1 MMKRGIVFFIIIIAS
16 YAYSYAQN
24 ADDIFHFAGNLYI
37 NGNNKGAIAEVDRGL
52 SLYPN
57 DPKLSALKEKIK
69 EDEKKQ
75 QQNKE
80 QQDKQDKNKDKQ
92 NQDKQEQGDQ
102 KQDKQDK
109 QDGSENQQDKQDQ
122 QKQEQQKQQGQQ
134 DEDKNQ
140 DEKQKQG
147 KPGEISQDDAARLLK
162 ALEEEEKGVLKKVEK
177 EKTKAKRVPAEKE
190 W

>member
-1 MMKRGIVFFIIIIAS
+1 MKRGIVFFIIIIAS

-24 ADDIFHFAGNLYI
+24 AEDIFHFAGNLYI

-57 DPKLSALKEKIK
+57 DSKLSALKEKIK

-80 QQDKQDKNKDKQ
+80 QQDKQNQDKEKQ
-92 NQDKQEQGDQ
+92 NQDKQDQGEQ

-109 QDGSENQQDKQDQ
+109 QDSSENQQDKQDQ
-122 QKQEQQKQQGQQ
+122 EQQDQQQQGQQ
-134 DEDKNQ
+134 DENKNQ
-140 DEKQKQG
+140 DEKQMQG
-147 KPGEISQDDAARLLK
+147 KPGEISPDDAARLLK
-162 ALEEEEKGVLKKVEK
+162 ALEEEEKGVLRKVEK
-177 EKTKAKRVPAEKE
+177 EKTNAKRVPAEKE